1 MQSILQNYPNLDLKA
16 GSVFDLVLDRT
27 LEGQKWGK
35 ITGVKLGMFLLYL
48 DTVCMLTMI
57 S

>member
-16 GSVFDLVLDRT
+16 GSVFDLVLDRA

-48 DTVCMLTMI
+48 DTMCMLTMI